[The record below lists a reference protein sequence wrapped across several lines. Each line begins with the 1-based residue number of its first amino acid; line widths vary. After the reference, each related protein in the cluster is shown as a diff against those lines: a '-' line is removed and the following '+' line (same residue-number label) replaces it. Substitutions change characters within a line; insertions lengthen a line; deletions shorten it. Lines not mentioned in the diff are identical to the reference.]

1 MPTTKY
7 QIAEQVLLRLNGGQ
21 TSNASKFHI
30 NEIKIS
36 VAQVANQLLKLE
48 YLETNMRMREMIP
61 NGAAIA
67 TYEDILV
74 TQYKNVSKSILPCYP
89 LKLPRGLGVFQI
101 FSPSDVNNQF
111 IPLEMGMTG
120 LIQSQPVLNTLFG
133 CPGFEVYGMDVVYT
147 RDLTTPPT
155 PAYVTVRLVVLD
167 FTIYTDYDI
176 LPLAPEQEWT
186 IINQVI
192 QLYGG
197 EPIADKLVDPGV
209 KEERNV
215 PTPQQSQG

>member
-21 TSNASKFHI
+21 TANASKFHI

-67 TYEDILV
+67 TYENILV
-74 TQYKNVSKSILPCYP
+74 TQYKNVSKSTLPCYP
-89 LKLPRGLGVFQI
+89 LKLPRGLGVYQI
-101 FSPSDVNNQF
+101 FSPDDVNNQF
-111 IPLEMGMTG
+111 IPAEMGMIG
-120 LIQSQPVLNTLFG
+120 LIQSQPVISTLSG
-133 CPGFEVYGMDVVYT
+133 CPIFEVYGMDVIYNT
-147 RDLTTPPT
+147 DLTLPPD
-155 PAYVTVRLVVLD
+155 PVYVTVRLVVLD
-167 FTIYTDYDI
+167 FTQYTDYDI

-186 IINQVI
+186 IIQQVI

-209 KEERNV
+209 KEERNI